1 MLSRTVFRI
10 ASQNHY
16 SKTCLRGL
24 AFGFPGIPPG
34 FSEMLKNPAT
44 IEAAKKM
51 MADPEALKKVQEMMK
66 DPAAVS
72 KMEQLMTQPAFREQV
87 EKLRKDSGLPGSD
100 VPLTEEM
107 LQNAKKLMG
116 FPAGTSAAASGS
128 GKAPAAIDAEF
139 VESAPPKTFATAKA
153 GTQAAAADV
162 GGTFPP
168 IVEIREY
175 LLNPYMAAQY
185 MKATTVAADLRKSL
199 VPLRLFSLPD
209 TGSTLNKATHMYFY
223 SGGLPARDAARGKAA
238 ASADWQEY
246 LAAARPCMLEQKSK
260 IYTEAPLPKSMM
272 VGMSAMSVN
281 GAGGSD
287 PLYEIRTYQLKLG
300 YNSVPLFLDHYTKG
314 LPAKLKTK
322 HATSELVS
330 VLLSE
335 IGDANE
341 VIEVWRHGDGTR
353 AMHSTRVSARGA
365 PAWKTAVDAIANLS
379 VTFNT
384 AVHKPAAFSTWK

>member
-1 MLSRTVFRI
+1 
-10 ASQNHY
+10 
-16 SKTCLRGL
+16 
-24 AFGFPGIPPG
+24 
-34 FSEMLKNPAT
+34 MLKNPAT

-51 MADPEALKKVQEMMK
+51 MADPDALKKVQEMMK
-66 DPAAVS
+66 DPAAVA

-87 EKLRKDSGLPGSD
+87 EKLRKDSGLPGAD

-116 FPAGTSAAASGS
+116 FPAGAPSASSNASGS
-128 GKAPAAIDAEF
+128 GKAPGAIDAEF
-139 VESAPPKTFATAKA
+139 VESAPPKTYATARA
-153 GTQAAAADV
+153 GTQTSTTDV

-223 SGGLPARDAARGKAA
+223 SGGLPDRDAARGKAA
-238 ASADWQEY
+238 ANADWQEY

-272 VGMSAMSVN
+272 VGMGAMSV
-281 GAGGSD
+281 GSAGGTD

-300 YNSVPLFLDHYTKG
+300 YNSVPLFVDHYTKG

-322 HATSELVS
+322 HASSELVS

-353 AMHSTRVSARGA
+353 AMHASRVAARAA
-365 PAWKTAVDAIANLS
+365 PAWKAAVDAIANLS

-384 AVHKPAAFSTWK
+384 TVHRPAAFSTWK